1 MTQKITAIFGIAVLA
16 AVLFGGLTFSQ
27 SAFAGVPS
35 GNNGQQKVTLCHV
48 DQETGEEIT
57 ITVGAPAVPAH
68 LAHGDILGECSEE
81 PEPSGTCQECVD
93 ELNTDECVDFGC
105 EKSEWLAFADCTLTC
120 TGDAGELPIPEQCFN
135 EEANDLRICIDAA
148 GDSLDIFACTQF
160 YDNELVICEAD

>member
-16 AVLFGGLTFSQ
+16 AILLGGLTFSQ
-27 SAFAGVPS
+27 SAFAGQS
-35 GNNGQQKVTLCHV
+35 GGPGQQKVTLCHV

-68 LAHGDILGECSEE
+68 LNHGDTLGACDDE
-81 PEPSGTCQECVD
+81 PEPLGTCQECVD

-120 TGDAGELPIPEQCFN
+120 TGQAGEGIPEQCFN

-148 GDSLDIFACTQF
+148 GDSSDILACTEF
-160 YDNELVICEAD
+160 YFNELDICEAD